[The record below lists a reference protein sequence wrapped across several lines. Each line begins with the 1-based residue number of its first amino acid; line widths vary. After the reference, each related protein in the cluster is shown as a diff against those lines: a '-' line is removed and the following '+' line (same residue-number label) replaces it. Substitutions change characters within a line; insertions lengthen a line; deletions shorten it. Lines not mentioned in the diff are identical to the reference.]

1 MKTLFASLLAIGTL
15 VAAPAFAGYGDQTD
29 MNSFPFSSQAVSSA
43 ASAKSNVASSAQ
55 DTTWIQQSGPE
66 SRYDQFGL
74 RDDEASSKR

>member
-1 MKTLFASLLAIGTL
+1 MKTLFASLLAIGAL
-15 VAAPAFAGYGDQTD
+15 AAAPAFAGYGDQTD

-43 ASAKSNVASSAQ
+43 ASAKSNVASSTQ

>member
-1 MKTLFASLLAIGTL
+1 MKTLLAAVMTMGAFA
-15 VAAPAFAGYGDQTD
+15 AAPAFAGYGDQTD

-43 ASAKSNVASSAQ
+43 ASAKSNVASSSQ
-55 DTTWIQQSGPE
+55 DNTWIQQSRPE